1 VTFGDSLSNLACL
14 RLPCRSWCSW
24 SMTVMVCSTAG
35 RLMMMP
41 FNCSC
46 RNKKLLVAAPHA
58 GRRAG
63 QALKCLS
70 MFTGRY
76 RVL

>member
-1 VTFGDSLSNLACL
+1 
-14 RLPCRSWCSW
+14 
-24 SMTVMVCSTAG
+24 
-35 RLMMMP
+35 MP